1 MKKLAFL
8 FIILIALA
16 QYPLWYGKGSW
27 LNVFEIDQQVTAQ
40 RQINQKLQNRNTVL
54 EAEVND
60 LKKGLDAIEELA
72 RNELGMIQRDEVFFQ
87 VLENKEEIG
96 SKIERRERIAD

>member
-1 MKKLAFL
+1 MKKLAFTL
-8 FIILIALA
+8 VILIALA

-27 LNVFEIDQQVTAQ
+27 LNVFEIDQQVAAQ
-40 RQINQKLQNRNTVL
+40 RQTNQKLQNRNTVL

-72 RNELGMIQRDEVFFQ
+72 RNELGMIRKDEVFFQ
-87 VLENKEEIG
+87 ILENNEEN
-96 SKIERRERIAD
+96 SSQRERQ

>member
-1 MKKLAFL
+1 MKKLAFTL
-8 FIILIALA
+8 VILIALA

-40 RQINQKLQNRNTVL
+40 RQTNQKLQDRNTIL
-54 EAEVND
+54 EAEVSN

-72 RNELGMIQRDEVFFQ
+72 RNELGMIQKDEVFFQ
-87 VLENKEEIG
+87 IMENNEEN
-96 SKIERRERIAD
+96 SSQRKKQ

>member
-1 MKKLAFL
+1 MKKLAVTL
-8 FIILIALA
+8 VTLILLA

-27 LNVFEIDQQVTAQ
+27 FNVFEIDQQVAAQ

-60 LKKGLDAIEELA
+60 LKKGFDAIEELA
-72 RNELGMIQRDEVFFQ
+72 RNELGMIRKDEAFFQ
-87 VLENKEEIG
+87 ILESDEKNYLRTE
-96 SKIERRERIAD
+96 